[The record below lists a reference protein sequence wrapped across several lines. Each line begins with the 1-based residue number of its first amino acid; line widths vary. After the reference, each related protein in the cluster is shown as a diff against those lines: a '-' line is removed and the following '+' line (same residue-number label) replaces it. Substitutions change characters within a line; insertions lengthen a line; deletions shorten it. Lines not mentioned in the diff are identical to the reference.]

1 MGFWWGS
8 QGKGDHLEDPWRR
21 WEDNNKMNFHEM
33 GCGGN
38 GLDQAGSGQGQVAG
52 TCECR
57 KEPAGSITYGEFLDK
72 LNTG

>member
-1 MGFWWGS
+1 VHVARMVEACMGFWWGS

-38 GLDQAGSGQGQVAG
+38 GLDQAGSG
-52 TCECR
+52 
-57 KEPAGSITYGEFLDK
+57 
-72 LNTG
+72 